1 MILGTIGSWGVYRL
15 FRNFEGS
22 IQQISEIEAQKSLK
36 DARIVWKFQGFCVLV
51 FRLLRSD
58 RNRSLPVPKHVTTY
72 SKNRDASKYHFG
84 DWFALLTMG
93 RAHPNRNPW
102 NQKSIK
108 FRNYRSKFYRFV
120 SGIFGLDGLDPWSRG
135 RIDLRNDILTRLCSW
150 NTS

>member
-84 DWFALLTMG
+84 DRFALLIMG
-93 RAHPNRNPW
+93 RAHPNR
-102 NQKSIK
+102 KSLKQIDK
-108 FRNYRSKFYRFV
+108 ISIDNFEILSIFGFRD
-120 SGIFGLDGLDPWSRG
+120 FGLDGLDPLSRG
-135 RIDLRNDILTRLCSW
+135 RINPRNGILTRLCSW